1 MNQFL
6 LDYYLGSLYLINLE
20 NQGQKTL
27 KLEFCKESNSG
38 RQKVRQKVCQ
48 KISVIITT
56 LVFLLEFSLVFAV
69 LRQNVN

>member
-48 KISVIITT
+48 KISVIITNT
-56 LVFLLEFSLVFAV
+56 CDDITEIVHLAF
-69 LRQNVN
+69 